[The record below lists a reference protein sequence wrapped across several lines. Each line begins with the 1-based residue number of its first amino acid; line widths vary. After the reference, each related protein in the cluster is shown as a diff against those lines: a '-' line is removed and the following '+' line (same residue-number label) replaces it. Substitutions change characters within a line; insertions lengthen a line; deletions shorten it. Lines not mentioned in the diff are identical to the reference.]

1 MRTDS
6 AEISLRFSGQ
16 TAKPSPY
23 TRARSNR
30 AVSGLEVR
38 IDAVR
43 PNSSVSQQERNYNPE
58 SKGGQ
63 IGLIGK
69 EWFMKALRKR

>member
-6 AEISLRFSGQ
+6 TEISLRFSGQ

-30 AVSGLEVR
+30 AISGLEVR

-43 PNSSVSQQERNYNPE
+43 PKSSVSQQERNYNPGAM
-58 SKGGQ
+58 KGQ
-63 IGLIGK
+63 IGLMSNFLGLG
-69 EWFMKALRKR
+69 AC